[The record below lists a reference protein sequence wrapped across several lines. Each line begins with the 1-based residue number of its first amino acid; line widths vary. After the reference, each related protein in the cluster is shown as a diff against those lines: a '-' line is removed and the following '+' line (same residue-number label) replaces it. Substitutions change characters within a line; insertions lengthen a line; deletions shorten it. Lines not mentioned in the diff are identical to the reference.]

1 MSEELR
7 RDTFLDRPLTVAGK
21 TKTVFATLRRFRR
34 PESAPVEE
42 ECELCSVSLTPDH
55 RHLLQMSNGQIICSC
70 DACALRFQ
78 DVTGGR
84 FKLIPREVRF
94 LSQFHLTDA
103 EWDGLALPINLAFLF
118 YSSPEE
124 KVKAIYPSPAGATES
139 LLPLSAWETILTNN
153 RALAKMESDVQAL
166 LIDRVGTKRDHYL
179 VPIDVCFRL
188 VGLIRVHWRGLSG
201 GDQVWQEVTEFFA
214 RLKRVAR

>member
-1 MSEELR
+1 VSEELR
-7 RDTFLDRPLTVAGK
+7 RKTFLDRPLTVTGK

-42 ECELCSVSLTPDH
+42 QCELCSVSLTPDH
-55 RHLLQMSNGQIICSC
+55 RHLLHMSNGRIVCSC
-70 DACALRFQ
+70 DSCALRFQ

-139 LLPLSAWETILTNN
+139 LLPLSAWETILANN
-153 RALAKMESDVQAL
+153 RALAQMESDVQAL
-166 LIDRVGTKRDHYL
+166 LIDRVGKKRDHYL

-201 GDQVWQEVTEFFA
+201 GDQVWQEITEFFA

>member
-1 MSEELR
+1 M
-7 RDTFLDRPLTVAGK
+7 FLHRALTAPGK

-34 PESAPVEE
+34 PESLEE
-42 ECELCSVSLTPDH
+42 RCELCNVGLTPDH
-55 RHLLQMSNGQIICSC
+55 RHLLQMSNGRIVCSC

-78 DVTGGR
+78 DATGGR

-118 YSSPEE
+118 YSSPEG

-139 LLPLSAWETILTNN
+139 LLPLSAWETILANN
-153 RALAKMESDVQAL
+153 RALAQMEPDVQAL

-201 GDQVWQEVTEFFA
+201 GDQVWQEITEFFA
-214 RLKRVAR
+214 RLRAVVH